1 MCVVP
6 SFVAV
11 LLFCLNIKSF
21 LYDLMLAA
29 RLVDYYFTAYT
40 PHAVKY
46 LGLDEIILRLGSPF
60 VNYDF
65 VDAETAANLPL
76 PAYER
81 GAVRPLI
88 RYLQTW
94 SVPPTISAI
103 S

>member
-11 LLFCLNIKSF
+11 LLFCLNMKSF
-21 LYDLMLAA
+21 LHDLMLAA
-29 RLVDYYFTAYT
+29 RLVDDYFTAYT

-76 PAYER
+76 PAFEHTCR
-81 GAVRPLI
+81 LGACRQ
-88 RYLQTW
+88 RF
-94 SVPPTISAI
+94 PPFHNASIVTL
-103 S
+103 